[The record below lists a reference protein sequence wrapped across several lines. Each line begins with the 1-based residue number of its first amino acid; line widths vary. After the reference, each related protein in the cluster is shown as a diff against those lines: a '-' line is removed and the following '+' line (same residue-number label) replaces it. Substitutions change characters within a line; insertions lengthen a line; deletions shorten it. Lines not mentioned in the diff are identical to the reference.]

1 MKKRRSDS
9 LLRGSFIFIFFFI
22 SFIGRGQDPIFI
34 ATASSTRVLQNS
46 VFEVQFE
53 LQNAS
58 GNDFIP
64 PDFKD
69 FRYVGGPVMGS
80 STMIINGKIT
90 RSQSWSYSL
99 LATTPGRL
107 QIGSATVIA
116 GRRKLATKTLTID
129 VLAADDAAA
138 SGTNIGTDAVKL
150 VAFIEPGDYY
160 PGQQVVLQYKL
171 LFTQKIQSVTT
182 LSEDDYSGFFIQNF
196 NSFSKEA
203 TYETVNGATFASRV
217 IKAVALF
224 PHQSGTYTIDPMVM
238 MVGINSPYP
247 GTQGFFTMR
256 RTHDIQIASEPLT
269 IRIKPLPQD
278 QSSSDFSGA
287 VGQYSLSTIDANST
301 MISTDDDFSM
311 KIVIKGNGDA
321 RRWDPPSVVT
331 DGPFEMYDPKI
342 IEDNL
347 KDSEGSILHS
357 RIIEYTMIPQQA
369 GDYTVYIPFT
379 YFNPESGLYE
389 TIQSDTIYLHVSQGN
404 LTARH
409 IGLDSLISESPRPLK
424 KVSNIKTDDRFW
436 LSIPHLTLFGL
447 LLGGVAWG
455 TIVSY
460 RRKKDASVPEA
471 ERLRSASSRHA
482 RQQLDLVLKAGH
494 IHDQE
499 IYEKVTE
506 VYYKYLSEKFNILPA
521 DLDEDKILARFKEE
535 NIPEHISERAIR
547 FYHSCLSVR
556 YGGLPGGFSPEN
568 MITEC
573 KAVIDQLDSIHHP
586 HI

>member
-1 MKKRRSDS
+1 M
-9 LLRGSFIFIFFFI
+9 LIFFLF
-22 SFIGRGQDPIFI
+22 SFTGQGQDPIFI

-53 LQNAS
+53 LQNANGS
-58 GNDFIP
+58 DFIP

-69 FRYVGGPVMGS
+69 FRNAGGPVMGS
-80 STMIINGKIT
+80 STMIVNGKIT

-99 LATTPGRL
+99 LATKPGRF
-107 QIGSATVIA
+107 QIGPATIIA
-116 GRRKLATKTLTID
+116 GRKKLATKPLTID
-129 VLAADDAAA
+129 VLAADDVPS
-138 SGTNIGTDAVKL
+138 SGKILDDNMVKL
-150 VAFIEPGDYY
+150 VAFVEPGDYY

-171 LFTQKIQSVTT
+171 LFTQNIQSVTT

-203 TYETVNGATFASRV
+203 TYETINGATFASRV

-238 MVGINSPYP
+238 MVGVNSPHP
-247 GTQGFFTMR
+247 GNQGFFTMR
-256 RTHDIQIASEPLT
+256 RLQDIQIASEPLT
-269 IRIKPLPQD
+269 IRIKPLPPD
-278 QSSSDFSGA
+278 RSNAVFSGA
-287 VGQYSLSTIDANST
+287 VGQYSLTTIAANST
-301 MISTDDDFSM
+301 MMTTDDDFSM
-311 KIVIKGNGDA
+311 KIEIKGNGDA
-321 RRWDPPSVVT
+321 RRWDPPPVAT

-347 KDSEGSILHS
+347 MDSEGAILHS

-369 GDYTVYIPFT
+369 GDYKVYIPFR
-379 YFNPESGLYE
+379 YFNPETGQYE

-409 IGLDSLISESPRPLK
+409 ISPDSLHSQRPRPLK
-424 KVSNIKTDDRFW
+424 KVNNIKTDDRFW
-436 LSIPHLTLFGL
+436 LSIPNLALFSL
-447 LLGGVAWG
+447 FLGGVAWG

-460 RRKKDASVPEA
+460 RRKKEASIPEA

-482 RQQLDLVLKAGH
+482 RLQLEILQKSEH
-494 IHDQE
+494 ITDQE
-499 IYEKVTE
+499 LYEKVTE
-506 VYYKYLSEKFNILPA
+506 VYYKYLSEKFSILPA
-521 DLDEDKILARFKEE
+521 DLDADKIQARFEEEGIPE
-535 NIPEHISERAIR
+535 NISGRAIR

-556 YGGLPGGFSPEN
+556 YGGLPGGFSAKN
-568 MITEC
+568 MISEC
-573 KAVIDQLDSIHHP
+573 KEVIDQLDTVHHP